1 MVHGEVAKKPFADAE
16 KRRYLAMTRAKSKK
30 TQQEKLYQL

>member
-1 MVHGEVAKKPFADAE
+1 MVQEEVEKKPFADVK

-30 TQQEKLYQL
+30 AQQEKL